1 MFSWIFNS
9 NTNDDLHFV
18 NDMITFYNEK
28 FKSINTHNISE
39 EQKEIKK
46 KNSNNCKLFKIL
58 LQFIIKNTFIYNGN
72 K

>member
-46 KNSNNCKLFKIL
+46 KRIAIIVNCLKYY
-58 LQFIIKNTFIYNGN
+58 YNL
-72 K
+72 

>member
-9 NTNDDLHFV
+9 NTNEYLHFV

-39 EQKEIKK
+39 
-46 KNSNNCKLFKIL
+46 
-58 LQFIIKNTFIYNGN
+58 
-72 K
+72 